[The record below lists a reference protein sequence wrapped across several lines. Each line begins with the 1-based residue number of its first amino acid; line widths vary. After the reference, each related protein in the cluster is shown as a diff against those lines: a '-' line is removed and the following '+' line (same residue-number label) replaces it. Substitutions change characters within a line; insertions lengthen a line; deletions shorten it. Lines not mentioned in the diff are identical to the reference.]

1 MRILLAWYDL
11 PNATNIINGTSDY
24 LNFINLGVSNWVAPA
39 FLFVIWFVS
48 FGVSLG
54 VGIKKSFMAASFITF
69 LISIYFLRMGMTNQI
84 ITIGL
89 LIATILGAILTKSE
103 NSL

>member
-1 MRILLAWYDL
+1 MSFYNL
-11 PNATNIINGTSDY
+11 PNATNIINGTTDFF
-24 LNFINLGVSNWVAPA
+24 NFINTETSNWIAPS
-39 FLFVIWFVS
+39 FLLIVWFIS

-54 VGIKKSFMAASFITF
+54 VGIKKSFLAASFITF
-69 LISIYFLRMGMTNQI
+69 VISIYFLRMGMTNQL

-89 LIATILGAILTKSE
+89 LIATILGAIFTKSE